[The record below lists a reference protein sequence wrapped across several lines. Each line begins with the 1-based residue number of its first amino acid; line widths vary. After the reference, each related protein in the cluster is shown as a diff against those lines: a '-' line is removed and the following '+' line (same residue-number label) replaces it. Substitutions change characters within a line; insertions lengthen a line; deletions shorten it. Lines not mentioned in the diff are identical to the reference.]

1 MRLVDMVN
9 NLLIYRAT
17 DFINISEKFNNSEF
31 TLLQAIGK
39 VVTVNRKAG
48 VVLTFI
54 DSVTHDWLMYQ
65 YKGADATTWLDTSL
79 WDNIVAQTDFNS
91 VHTTLDEIETDLGE
105 INTALDSKIP
115 YTGATANVNLGTNSI
130 TAQEVIV
137 NEGLV
142 TEFLKANGS
151 KDSTSYWHSDN
162 HPTTFADYGIT
173 ATPWTNYLLLSGGTL
188 TGPLIGTALRM
199 NGVENYATA
208 DFFTYNGDGTGAYG
222 VTVASYVGANRKL
235 FKVGFDSGDSG
246 LLINWVHSASRF
258 AFLFNA
264 GDIVVDG
271 NASANIFSGNGYNIL
286 DSDGVLKFKVTLDVD
301 NKLSIYGS
309 DGTTKLFD
317 LDNDGN
323 AYFKGT
329 INAFNLTTHA

>member
-1 MRLVDMVN
+1 
-9 NLLIYRAT
+9 
-17 DFINISEKFNNSEF
+17 
-31 TLLQAIGK
+31 
-39 VVTVNRKAG
+39 
-48 VVLTFI
+48 
-54 DSVTHDWLMYQ
+54 
-65 YKGADATTWLDTSL
+65 
-79 WDNIVAQTDFNS
+79 
-91 VHTTLDEIETDLGE
+91 
-105 INTALDSKIP
+105 
-115 YTGATANVNLGTNSI
+115 
-130 TAQEVIV
+130 
-137 NEGLV
+137 
-142 TEFLKANGS
+142 
-151 KDSTSYWHSDN
+151 
-162 HPTTFADYGIT
+162 
-173 ATPWTNYLLLSGGTL
+173 
-188 TGPLIGTALRM
+188 M

-286 DSDGVLKFKVTLDVD
+286 DSDGVLKFKVTLDID